1 MKRMD
6 LHSSPPPSTGK
17 ATRTREEG
25 DRGTATR
32 GLAATASVA
41 AMGVDSFFLLLVGVF
56 LFSIIFRRILKLFF
70 LRFYSFLGFLIHVI
84 AIFEIL
90 RYAFTIRLF

>member
-17 ATRTREEG
+17 ATGTRKEG

-70 LRFYSFLGFLIHVI
+70 LRFIVFWVF
-84 AIFEIL
+84 
-90 RYAFTIRLF
+90 

>member
-41 AMGVDSFFLLLVGVF
+41 AMGVDSFFTAGWGVF
-56 LFSIIFRRILKLFF
+56 ILNNF
-70 LRFYSFLGFLIHVI
+70 
-84 AIFEIL
+84 
-90 RYAFTIRLF
+90 